1 MSQEILLILERLEGK
16 LDKQQEHIHEIDKT
30 LVRNTASLEE
40 HMKRTEM
47 NEEAIELLR
56 EELKPVRTHVNHVEG
71 GIKLIGLVSLILGVV
86 AAIVAFLN

>member
-56 EELKPVRTHVNHVEG
+56 EELKPVRTHVNHIEG